1 MKHKVFAIVI
11 SLALILV
18 MVLPGTLAI
27 SIAQDSLTGELTPAV
42 ETPVTEETPAG
53 DADPAPV
60 DVPAECTCGA
70 ETEVHSET
78 CPLYVAPASHE
89 TPMECTCGAEN
100 DVHTEPC
107 PLFVAPQAD
116 EPACNCTSV
125 DGTHEESCP
134 LYVEER
140 EPVCTCDTQD
150 GIHAE
155 DCPLYA
161 EPQASVYERLLA
173 AKTLDEFQAIIEAAS
188 EEELSSFTCEE
199 FDNVDAHYIYLSTG
213 EYPDYSPVVDEV
225 MEIVNFTNVA
235 PFVGTGE

>member
-11 SLALILV
+11 SLALIMV
-18 MVLPGTLAI
+18 MVLPGTWAV
-27 SIAQDSLTGELTPAV
+27 SIAQDSLTGELIPAV

-60 DVPAECTCGA
+60 DVSAECTCGV

-125 DGTHEESCP
+125 DGIHAENCP
-134 LYVEER
+134 LY
-140 EPVCTCDTQD
+140 
-150 GIHAE
+150 
-155 DCPLYA
+155 
-161 EPQASVYERLLA
+161 QASVYERLLA
-173 AKTLDEFQAIIEAAS
+173 AKTLDEFQAIIDAAS

-213 EYPDYSPVVDEV
+213 KYPDYSPVVDEV